1 MPAGLTGIKAIS
13 SGGTHSL
20 ALKSDGTVVAWGN
33 NTNGQT
39 MVPDGLA
46 CVVAISAGDY
56 HSLALKSDGTV
67 VAWGAGMTNPPANFA
82 DDGQS
87 IVPAGLSNVVA
98 ISAGGIHS
106 LALKSDGTVV
116 AWGAGEPGDT
126 SILFNVGQ
134 STVPVGLNGV
144 TAIAAGGWSSVALVG
159 PPRLTP
165 PERQPDGST
174 QLLLSGITGWTYT
187 VDVSSDLVNW
197 TPLGSFVSTNSVT
210 PVLDAAASN
219 FSHRFYRAVAP

>member
-1 MPAGLTGIKAIS
+1 MARWWP
-13 SGGTHSL
+13 
-20 ALKSDGTVVAWGN
+20 
-33 NTNGQT
+33 
-39 MVPDGLA
+39 
-46 CVVAISAGDY
+46 
-56 HSLALKSDGTV
+56 
-67 VAWGAGMTNPPANFA
+67 GARA
-82 DDGQS
+82 S
-87 IVPAGLSNVVA
+87 R
-98 ISAGGIHS
+98 
-106 LALKSDGTVV
+106 
-116 AWGAGEPGDT
+116 GDT

-210 PVLDAAASN
+210 PTPGRRGQQLQ
-219 FSHRFYRAVAP
+219 PPP